1 MPPRRKWKGCPFYY
15 ESLKILSEIIR
26 EPPPKPEVILLC
38 PIWFNWE
45 LRTKFD
51 DQLVQLGFIV
61 IKDLF
66 YNGQL
71 ISNDFFNERNIQ
83 GRLKQKL
90 TTIINRVPQ
99 NWIGTVSRSNVITV
113 TKPASLFSINSII
126 HHIIYTETRTR
137 YRKLV
142 EHKVCPPIGLLNW
155 CLDFE
160 V

>member
-113 TKPASLFSINSII
+113 REVAFIMWSSLIKTTSGSKKKVRPPPGHGESTTNFV
-126 HHIIYTETRTR
+126 IYHAI
-137 YRKLV
+137 K
-142 EHKVCPPIGLLNW
+142 
-155 CLDFE
+155 
-160 V
+160 